1 MNVADLEG
9 DVGGDADI
17 EDALLVNGVGE
28 RVVLRWPV
36 GIGRLFAREQ
46 LRTADVLA
54 ECKTGADSEKTM
66 RITKS
71 PVRGWLQFR
80 PCSEVGALNFA
91 LL

>member
-36 GIGRLFAREQ
+36 GIGRRSCSVANNFGRRLSACRVQNWCRLRENN
-46 LRTADVLA
+46 
-54 ECKTGADSEKTM
+54 EKT
-66 RITKS
+66 KS
-71 PVRGWLQFR
+71 TRAWL
-80 PCSEVGALNFA
+80 AA
-91 LL
+91 I